1 MNYKKKSEKLA
12 QLIREQTLI
21 MCHEAKAAHVASSLS
36 IIDLISVLYEN
47 ILKLT
52 PSSFNK
58 NNRNYFIL
66 SKGHASA
73 AIYSLL
79 AIKNFFPLKLLKTFG
94 KKDSILMSHV
104 NHRVP
109 GIELSTG
116 SLGHGLSFGSGVAMF
131 YKKNKIKKNIYV
143 LLSDGELNEGS
154 NWESFMFCAHHKL
167 SNLCAIIDYNR
178 LQSLSSVKNTLGLEP
193 LKEKFLSFGWKV
205 IEIDGHNHDLI
216 LKSLKAKTK
225 KPKVIIANT
234 IKGKGVSF
242 MENKVKWHYSSPI
255 KIELEKALH
264 QIRNK

>member
-94 KKDSILMSHV
+94 KKV
-104 NHRVP
+104 
-109 GIELSTG
+109 
-116 SLGHGLSFGSGVAMF
+116 
-131 YKKNKIKKNIYV
+131 
-143 LLSDGELNEGS
+143 
-154 NWESFMFCAHHKL
+154 
-167 SNLCAIIDYNR
+167 
-178 LQSLSSVKNTLGLEP
+178 
-193 LKEKFLSFGWKV
+193 LKELIGLKNLQKLKTLN
-205 IEIDGHNHDLI
+205 ILEKMLI
-216 LKSLKAKTK
+216 LNGMKM
-225 KPKVIIANT
+225 
-234 IKGKGVSF
+234 GV
-242 MENKVKWHYSSPI
+242 
-255 KIELEKALH
+255 
-264 QIRNK
+264 

>member
-94 KKDSILMSHV
+94 KKDSILMSTPR
-104 NHRVP
+104 N
-109 GIELSTG
+109 
-116 SLGHGLSFGSGVAMF
+116 FGF
-131 YKKNKIKKNIYV
+131 I
-143 LLSDGELNEGS
+143 
-154 NWESFMFCAHHKL
+154 FCK
-167 SNLCAIIDYNR
+167 
-178 LQSLSSVKNTLGLEP
+178 
-193 LKEKFLSFGWKV
+193 
-205 IEIDGHNHDLI
+205 
-216 LKSLKAKTK
+216 
-225 KPKVIIANT
+225 
-234 IKGKGVSF
+234 
-242 MENKVKWHYSSPI
+242 
-255 KIELEKALH
+255 
-264 QIRNK
+264 QIFWQQLYGAR